1 MQRYETMD
9 DQRLKMV
16 AELKALI
23 PRRDTLK
30 RAILFRQSRYTWWLT
45 RLPKTDFLNEISAS
59 RLYSVRLTNVMKHDK
74 ILGESMLELY
84 QIQKKMRAYC
94 DLVEELMH
102 LEMEHF
108 VIHKQ
113 KEDQWRRARI
123 AIAIERRSIRNMGP
137 ELLKI
142 LHFQMAMAESVA

>member
-1 MQRYETMD
+1 
-9 DQRLKMV
+9 
-16 AELKALI
+16 
-23 PRRDTLK
+23 
-30 RAILFRQSRYTWWLT
+30 
-45 RLPKTDFLNEISAS
+45 
-59 RLYSVRLTNVMKHDK
+59 MKHDK